1 VVPARVPTKE
11 DALGAVDLLLTA
23 LESGADVHGAL
34 DATGLLHPK
43 YNTFPG
49 EIFMRLAA
57 DALLEGGVDQTHP
70 ISQEGIVS
78 AYLPECEF
86 RGRHNQK
93 FRFALLAAAATHAG
107 VEVDL
112 LDEVPYW
119 GSDDFWRYAGL
130 AAVTWIRAVADQR
143 SISLPEL
150 CARLRPR
157 AEAQLAN
164 F

>member
-1 VVPARVPTKE
+1 MGPTRVPTKE
-11 DALGAVDLLLTA
+11 EALRAVDLLLTA
-23 LESGADVHGAL
+23 IETRADVHDAL
-34 DATGLLHPK
+34 DAIGPLHPK

-57 DALLEGGVDQTHP
+57 DALLEAGVDRSKP

-78 AYLPECEF
+78 TYLPECEF

-119 GSDDFWRYAGL
+119 GSDDFWRYAGF
-130 AAVTWIRAVADQR
+130 AAVAWIRAVADQR

-150 CARLRPR
+150 CSRLRPR
-157 AEAQLAN
+157 AEAQLAT

>member
-1 VVPARVPTKE
+1 VDPAHVPTKE
-11 DALGAVDLLLTA
+11 EAVRAVDCLLTA
-23 LESGADVHGAL
+23 LETGSDVLDAL
-34 DATGLLHPK
+34 DAIGRLHPK

-49 EIFMRLAA
+49 ELFMRLAA
-57 DALLEGGVDQTHP
+57 DALLEGSVVRSNP

-78 AYLPECEF
+78 TYLPECEF

-93 FRFALLAAAATHAG
+93 ISFALLAAAATDAG

-112 LDEVPYW
+112 LDEVSYW

-130 AAVTWIRAVADQR
+130 AAVAWIRAVADQR

-157 AEAQLAN
+157 AEAQLAT